1 MTLGT
6 YPAISLA
13 DARDGWRQAREDVQK
28 GRDPAKVRKRDAS
41 ATDFE
46 SVVRD
51 WLKRDRPRKLP
62 RKERSQREMERIV
75 ERQLLPA
82 WGHRA
87 VTEIERR
94 DILDLIDGIADRG
107 A

>member
-75 ERQLLPA
+75 ER
-82 WGHRA
+82 A